1 MTIFGKQY
9 SGGRKSLIVVVALIL
24 ILGTL
29 KFSFRQNN
37 ILSYDYFGLYLYLP
51 ATFIYHDP
59 GISNLTWLQEIN
71 TTYNNTPMLYQIQ
84 PEGSYNLIRFFVGM
98 AILLSPFFFIGH
110 AVAMLTA
117 FPADGFSLP
126 YQLAMMLAA
135 LFYVALGLVF
145 LRKVLLRYFDDL
157 TTSLTII
164 ALFLGTNLFFWSTF
178 DAGAPHTILL
188 SLYAVLLWYTIRWHD
203 KPNKFDAAAIGL
215 LLGLIIVSRPS
226 DIIAVFVPLLWNIY
240 DKESLQKKLLFI
252 RKHYLHV
259 IILVFFTFLA
269 GLPQLLYYYVYTGK
283 FFLSTYNDPQSGFN
297 FSNPRFAWVLFSFQK
312 GWFIYA
318 PLMIFSIVGLLPL
331 WKKQKS
337 VSLAITVHLL
347 LNIFLLASFTSLIS
361 YGWRAFIQ
369 SYALLA
375 LPLAAFISFIL
386 LRRSIVVKIF
396 AGLVLLFFIPWSV
409 LQGYQI
415 MTEII
420 DPSRMTREYF
430 VRIIGKTEKI
440 PADRE
445 LLRIDRYFDDNNGYR
460 MPQNMEYWQYE
471 LQKFD
476 FNEPIQYHERF
487 MIADP
492 ADSTNGVY
500 QLSVEMPFAPGVK
513 VANKEISKAE
523 YYWARM
529 TFRVF
534 SETPVLGEEFSLV
547 ATYSYKGNK
556 EKFKDVLYKYRSIPV
571 VISETGEWKTYAID
585 YLAPEAVTPDDWLE
599 TYLWYRGSN
608 NVLVDDFAV
617 TIYEPVSR

>member
-1 MTIFGKQY
+1 MTIFGKQF
-9 SGGRKSLIVVVALIL
+9 SGNKKSLIVVVALII

-59 GISNLTWLQEIN
+59 GISNINWLEEIN
-71 TTYNNTPMLYQIQ
+71 ATYNNTPMLYQVQ
-84 PEGSYNLIRFFVGM
+84 PEGSYNLIRFFCGI

-110 AVAMLTA
+110 AVALLTA
-117 FPADGFSLP
+117 YPADGFSLP

-145 LRKVLLRYFDDL
+145 LRKVLLRYFDDAA
-157 TTSLTII
+157 TSITLI
-164 ALFLGTNLFFWSTF
+164 ALYLGTNLFFWTTF
-178 DAGAPHTILL
+178 NAGAPHTILL
-188 SLYAVLLWYTIRWHD
+188 SIYAMLLWFTIRWHD
-203 KPNKFDAAAIGL
+203 KPTKFDAAAIGL

-240 DKESLQKKLLFI
+240 DKESLRKKLSFI
-252 RKHYLHV
+252 RQNYLHV
-259 IILVFFTFLA
+259 FILVLFTFLA
-269 GLPQLLYYYVYTGK
+269 GLPQILYYYTFTGK
-283 FFLSTYNDPQSGFN
+283 LFLSTYNDPSSGFN

-318 PLMIFSIVGLLPL
+318 PLMIFSIVGLIPL
-331 WKKQKS
+331 MRKHKS
-337 VSLAITVHLL
+337 VSTAIIAHLL

-369 SYALLA
+369 SYALLS
-375 LPLAAFISFIL
+375 LPLAAFISMIL
-386 LRRSIVVKIF
+386 QRRSLLPKIF

-415 MTEII
+415 MKEII

-430 VRIIGKTEKI
+430 VRIIGKTKI
-440 PADRE
+440 SPADME
-445 LLRIDRYFDDNNGYR
+445 LLRIDPFLDDNNGYK
-460 MPQNMEYWQYE
+460 MPQNKEYWQYE

-476 FNEPIQYHERF
+476 FEEPMLYHEKF

-492 ADSTNGVY
+492 ADSANGVY
-500 QLSVEMPFAPGVK
+500 QLSPEMPYAPGVK
-513 VANKEISKAE
+513 VANSEISKAE

-534 SETPVLGEEFSLV
+534 SETPVQGKELLLV
-547 ATYSYKGNK
+547 ATYSYKGKK

-571 VISETGEWKTYAID
+571 VISETGQWKTFTID
-585 YLAPEAVTPDDWLE
+585 YLAPNAVTPDDWLE

-608 NVLVDDFAV
+608 NVLVDNFSV